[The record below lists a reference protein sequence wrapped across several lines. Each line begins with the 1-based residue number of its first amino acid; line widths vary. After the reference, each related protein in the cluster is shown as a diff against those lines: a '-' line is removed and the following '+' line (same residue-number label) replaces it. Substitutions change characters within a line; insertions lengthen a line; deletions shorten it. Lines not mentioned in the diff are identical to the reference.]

1 MEASVIMPKEQL
13 TSSNFIKN
21 DVLSSPDDRAYRKF
35 QLQRA
40 LTLGNL
46 YRAKVSIKFRNEY
59 GESRK
64 VETTIWSVFE
74 NYVGLKG
81 GRLIP
86 IHAIEEI
93 EF

>member
-1 MEASVIMPKEQL
+1 MEALVVMPKEQL
-13 TSSNFIKN
+13 TDFRFAQN
-21 DVLSSPDDRAYRKF
+21 DVLTSPEDRAYRKY

-46 YRAKVSIKFRNEY
+46 YRAKVSIRFRD
-59 GESRK
+59 GHGKVCK

-74 NYVGLKG
+74 KYVGLKG